1 MAAQQVQFYFKR
13 EATKVQRSGL
23 QSRERHLPPPVSGY
37 FCFITLP
44 LRDHNFNKVVEL
56 SKSWELVTPTHTW
69 TTFIHSIYS
78 KKKLCNNF
86 LLYDPH
92 LPGTMATKLEEIL
105 WRSQCSGEGNLR
117 VTTETIPD
125 DKVTCTNCYQ
135 SCASHQDGRSP
146 ERETLPPL
154 EGPGGGGGR
163 VPGTIL
169 SNPWGWAQPLRS
181 RTHENLKGDQKRF
194 RDKGLGGGGSESAV
208 GGHFFLGSTQWLS
221 SRVCIRDTIMEGGG

>member
-1 MAAQQVQFYFKR
+1 MFSTTPLVMAAQQVQFYFKR

-37 FCFITLP
+37 FCLITLP

-105 WRSQCSGEGNLR
+105 WRSQCSGEDNNLR
-117 VTTETIPD
+117 VTTET
-125 DKVTCTNCYQ
+125 Q
-135 SCASHQDGRSP
+135 SLTIKSHTRIATRAAHHTRMGEVQR
-146 ERETLPPL
+146 ERPSHP
-154 EGPGGGGGR
+154 
-163 VPGTIL
+163 
-169 SNPWGWAQPLRS
+169 
-181 RTHENLKGDQKRF
+181 
-194 RDKGLGGGGSESAV
+194 
-208 GGHFFLGSTQWLS
+208 
-221 SRVCIRDTIMEGGG
+221 

>member
-1 MAAQQVQFYFKR
+1 MTHTYQVQWLPNLKKFCGAHSAVGKITTL
-13 EATKVQRSGL
+13 EL
-23 QSRERHLPPPVSGY
+23 QQK
-37 FCFITLP
+37 
-44 LRDHNFNKVVEL
+44 HNP
-56 SKSWELVTPTHTW
+56 W
-69 TTFIHSIYS
+69 
-78 KKKLCNNF
+78 
-86 LLYDPH
+86 
-92 LPGTMATKLEEIL
+92 
-105 WRSQCSGEGNLR
+105 
-117 VTTETIPD
+117 